1 MEVSGVDD
9 EFYSIV
15 LLDDGLRNIR
25 RSLRRSTYGGNVAEC
40 GKAVYW
46 TLVQYGRAVSRR
58 FSLASP
64 STSSQDMLCAF
75 ARDQFRMS

>member
-25 RSLRRSTYGGNVAEC
+25 RSLRRATYGGNLAEC

-46 TLVQYGRAVSRR
+46 TLVQ
-58 FSLASP
+58 
-64 STSSQDMLCAF
+64 
-75 ARDQFRMS
+75 